1 MADVAQA
8 PPRCPAAIRFGSL
21 GTRCLLADGHRGDHE
36 AAGRAESRYQ
46 VISWERGHRWE
57 IETDRDDRYA
67 WELA

>member
-36 AAGRAESRYQ
+36 AVGSPSSSTR
-46 VISWERGHRWE
+46 VISWHPGHSWE
-57 IETDRDDRYA
+57 YETDRDDRYA
-67 WELA
+67 WELT